1 MPNKLISMSKV
12 RSLLR
17 LYTKGVS
24 KNAIAERLGLPRNT
38 VKKYIGLFLACAK
51 TLQELEAMSEG
62 ALEQMFLDMV
72 PRKEIDDDPKYSA
85 LLSFFPEMAKALK
98 RRGVTKEQQWGR
110 YRELNPDGYGFSQF
124 KHYYLL
130 WHKANNPV
138 MHIEHKAGDK
148 MYVDYAGEKLTM
160 VDPATGE
167 IVELEVFVSV
177 LGGSQLFYVEA
188 WMSQQTE
195 DFISACEHALYYY
208 GGSPLAIVPDNLKSA
223 VIRSNRYE
231 PVLNDAFRDFA
242 SHYTMAVLPA
252 GPYKPT
258 HKALVEGAVKI
269 IYRAIYQKISS
280 GVFSSLESINK
291 AIREA
296 LDDFNDRP
304 MSGRPY
310 SRRQIFEET
319 EATALQP
326 LPIRRYEIK
335 RRKVVTV
342 MKNNFVYLGEDRHYY
357 SVPYRFIGKK
367 VTLCYTQSLVEV
379 YHKHDRIAVHD
390 RDRLPYKYTTNE
402 DHLASKHRYQ
412 TDWNP
417 DKFLQRGE
425 EIGPACRD
433 YIAGII
439 ASRQHPEQ
447 AYKSC
452 QGVLSFAARAGHK
465 RLNDA
470 CKRAMQYGDYSYH
483 TIRIILEKGYDK
495 IIPVDELTSIEV
507 PLHQNI
513 RGKEYYN

>member
-1 MPNKLISMSKV
+1 MSKV

-17 LYTKGVS
+17 LYTEGVS
-24 KNAIAERLGLPRNT
+24 KTAIAQRLGLPRNT
-38 VKKYIGLFLACAK
+38 VKKYIRLFLACDK
-51 TLQELEAMSEG
+51 TLEDLAQMSDG
-62 ALEQMFLDMV
+62 TLEQMFLDMV
-72 PRKEIDDDPKYSA
+72 PRHEMENDPRYRA
-85 LLSFFPEMAKALK
+85 LLSFFPEMEKALK
-98 RRGVTKEQQWGR
+98 RKGVTKEQLWKQ
-110 YRELNPDGYGFSQF
+110 YREITADGYGLSQF

-130 WHKANNPV
+130 WHKASHPV

-167 IVELEVFVSV
+167 IIELEVFVSV
-177 LGGSQLFYVEA
+177 LGGSQLLYVEA
-188 WMSQQTE
+188 SMSQQTE
-195 DFISACEHALYYY
+195 DFITSCEHALQYY
-208 GGSPLAIVPDNLKSA
+208 GGSPLAIVTDNLKAA
-223 VIRSNRYE
+223 VVRSNRYE

-242 SHYTMAVLPA
+242 SHYTMAVVPA

-269 IYRAIYQKISS
+269 IYRNIYEKVRQE
-280 GVFSSLESINK
+280 VFSSLASVNK
-291 AIREA
+291 AIGEA
-296 LDDFNDRP
+296 LNELNDRP

-310 SRRQIFEET
+310 SRRQVFEET
-319 EATALQP
+319 EALALQP
-326 LPIRRYEIK
+326 LPLRQYEIK

-342 MKNNFVYLGEDRHYY
+342 MKNNFVYLGQDKHYY

-367 VTLCYTQSLVEV
+367 VSLFYTQSLVEV
-379 YHKHDRIAVHD
+379 YHKHDLIAVHD
-390 RDRLPYKYTTNE
+390 RDRRPYKYSTNE

-417 DKFLQRGE
+417 DKFLQRAD
-425 EIGPACRD
+425 EIGQACRD
-433 YIAGII
+433 YITGIME
-439 ASRQHPEQ
+439 SRQHPEQ

-452 QGVLSFAARAGHK
+452 QGVLSFAARAGYQ

-495 IIPVDELTSIEV
+495 TIPDEEPPFIEV
-507 PLHQNI
+507 PSHQNI

>member
-1 MPNKLISMSKV
+1 MSKV

-17 LYTKGVS
+17 LYTEGVS
-24 KNAIAERLGLPRNT
+24 KTAIAQRLGLPRNT
-38 VKKYIGLFLACAK
+38 VKKYIRLFLACDKAM
-51 TLQELEAMSEG
+51 EDLEQMSDG

-72 PRKEIDDDPKYSA
+72 PRHEMENDPRYRV
-85 LLSFFPEMAKALK
+85 LLSFFPDMEKALK
-98 RRGVTKEQQWGR
+98 RKGVTKEQLWRQ
-110 YRELNPDGYGFSQF
+110 YREITPDGYGLSQF

-130 WHKANNPV
+130 WHKASHPV

-177 LGGSQLFYVEA
+177 LGGSQLLYVEA
-188 WMSQQTE
+188 SMSQQTE
-195 DFISACEHALYYY
+195 DFITSCEHALQYY
-208 GGSPLAIVPDNLKSA
+208 GGSPLAIVTDNLKAA
-223 VIRSNRYE
+223 VVRSNRYE

-242 SHYTMAVLPA
+242 SHYTMAVVPA

-269 IYRAIYQKISS
+269 IYRAIYEKIRQ
-280 GVFSSLESINK
+280 GVFTSLESINK
-291 AIREA
+291 VIREA
-296 LDDFNDRP
+296 LDELNKRP

-310 SRRQIFEET
+310 SRRQVFEET
-319 EATALQP
+319 EVIALQP
-326 LPIRRYEIK
+326 LPLRQYEIK

-342 MKNNFVYLGEDRHYY
+342 MKNNFVYLGEDKHYY

-367 VTLCYTQSLVEV
+367 VSLFYTQSLVEV
-379 YHKHDRIAVHD
+379 YHKHDLIAVHD
-390 RDRLPYKYTTNE
+390 RDRRPYKYSTNE

-412 TDWNP
+412 SDWNP
-417 DKFLQRGE
+417 DKFLQRAD
-425 EIGPACRD
+425 EIGQACRD
-433 YIAGII
+433 YITGII
-439 ASRQHPEQ
+439 ESRQHPEQ

-452 QGVLSFAARAGHK
+452 QGILSFAARAGYQ

-495 IIPVDELTSIEV
+495 AIPDDEPPFIEV
-507 PLHQNI
+507 PSHQNI